1 MHQQQN
7 QKHNHRL
14 TILKNQTLRII
25 SGKWRSRK
33 ITFPANI
40 PHLRPTSDRI
50 REGLF
55 NWLQGQIQHTTCLD
69 LFAGSGAL
77 GFEAL
82 SRGAATCTFVENH
95 PKAQTAI
102 QKLLTELKIT
112 QGNLVKT
119 DAFKFLSHNKKTYD
133 LIFLDPPFG
142 KNYLPKI
149 LAKLLESN
157 CIHQESLIYI
167 EVESNFNLNILSNDW
182 EILKIKKVGD
192 VQYGLLQL
200 KERIK
205 E

>member
-1 MHQQQN
+1 MCQK

-14 TILKNQTLRII
+14 TTLKNQTLRII

-50 REGLF
+50 RENLF
-55 NWLQGQIQHTTCLD
+55 NWLQSKIQQTTCLD

-82 SRGAATCTFVENH
+82 SRGARSCTFVESH

-102 QKLLTELKIT
+102 QKLLKELDIT
-112 QGNLVKT
+112 QGSLVKT
-119 DAFKFLSHNKKTYD
+119 DAFKFLALNKKSYH

-142 KNYLPKI
+142 QNFLPKI
-149 LAKLLESN
+149 LTSLIEGN

-167 EVESNFNLNILSNDW
+167 EVESNFNLNTISNDW
-182 EILKIKKVGD
+182 KILKIKKAGD

-200 KERIK
+200 KENIK
-205 E
+205 K